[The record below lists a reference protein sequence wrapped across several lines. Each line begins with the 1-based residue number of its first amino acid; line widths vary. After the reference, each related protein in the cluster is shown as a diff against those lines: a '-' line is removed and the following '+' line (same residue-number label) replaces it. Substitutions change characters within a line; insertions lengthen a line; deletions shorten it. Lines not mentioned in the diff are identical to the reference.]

1 MLSMESICLVNING
15 RKNEQVAEYTFLFV
29 TKGTFA

>member
-1 MLSMESICLVNING
+1 LININD
-15 RKNEQVAEYTFLFV
+15 RKNEQIAEYTFLFV